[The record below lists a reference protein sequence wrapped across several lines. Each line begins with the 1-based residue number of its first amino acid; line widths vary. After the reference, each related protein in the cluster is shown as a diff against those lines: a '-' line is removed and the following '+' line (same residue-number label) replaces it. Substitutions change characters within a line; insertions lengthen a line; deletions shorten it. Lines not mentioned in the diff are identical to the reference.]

1 MAATSL
7 PVEHLFTLKANL
19 RGDSQRIL
27 NGPRGTRVNAVVT
40 GGTFEGPKLKGT
52 VDNSGGDWVTVR
64 ADGSIQ
70 LDVRILLHTEDGAE
84 ILMTYLGI
92 GVPGENGLSLR
103 TAPMFET
110 GDERYAWLNNIQA
123 VATGSSAGGVVTYDV
138 YALK

>member
-19 RGDSQRIL
+19 RGDSQRIV
-27 NGPRGTRVNAVVT
+27 NGPRGTRVIAIVT
-40 GGTFEGPKLKGT
+40 GGTFEGPKLRGT

-70 LDVRILLHTEDGAE
+70 LDVRILLHTDDGAE

-92 GVPGENGLSLR
+92 GVPGEHGLSLR

-110 GDERYAWLNNIQA
+110 GDERYTWLNNIQA
-123 VATGSSAGGVVTYDV
+123 VATGSSAAGVVTYEV